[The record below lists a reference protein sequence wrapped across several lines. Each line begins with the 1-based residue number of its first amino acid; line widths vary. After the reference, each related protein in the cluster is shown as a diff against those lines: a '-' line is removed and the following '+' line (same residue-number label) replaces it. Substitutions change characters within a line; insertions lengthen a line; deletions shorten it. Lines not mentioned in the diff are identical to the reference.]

1 MNAPNGAFDD
11 IVLVLQPREEAR
23 QDTADIIHSDLA
35 GLLFR
40 LIVGQISPQ
49 IVRCDML
56 DTLADTVKS
65 CRNSLA
71 VVVQRLLRAAFYPFC
86 RKKFL

>member
-1 MNAPNGAFDD
+1 MNAPNGTFDD

-23 QDTADIIHSDLA
+23 QDTANVIYSDLA
-35 GLLFR
+35 GLLFC
-40 LIVGQISPQ
+40 LIVGQLRPQ

-65 CRNSLA
+65 RRDRLA
-71 VVVQRLLRAAFYPFC
+71 VVVQQLL
-86 RKKFL
+86 